1 MAKLQDPVSKPSSQS
16 PAKDLSTSVDES
28 EAGLTDDQRVS
39 REGESVGDGARVK
52 PGPADEQR
60 TQ

>member
-1 MAKLQDPVSKPSSQS
+1 MAKPQDPTSKPSSQR

-39 REGESVGDGARVK
+39 REGESVGEGARVK